1 MTISWILTFYSFF
14 STFHCLLSVTRTW
27 TLMVVTAVRYELVPL
42 SQAQN
47 KVTELSHLI
56 QEVCVVKHGCIFAG
70 DE

>member
-1 MTISWILTFYSFF
+1 
-14 STFHCLLSVTRTW
+14 
-27 TLMVVTAVRYELVPL
+27 MVVTAVRYELVPL